1 MLRMHMNVFYLQQ
14 RLSSLLQTEEDE
26 MQFERVYAF
35 YALVEVRVPTLV
47 RWLLLHARLVLWLT
61 EGGCRSAC

>member
-1 MLRMHMNVFYLQQ
+1 MQPSLLTKFLRRANPIWPHHSMLRMHMNVFYLQQ

-26 MQFERVYAF
+26 MQFERVYTF

-47 RWLLLHARLVLWLT
+47 
-61 EGGCRSAC
+61 